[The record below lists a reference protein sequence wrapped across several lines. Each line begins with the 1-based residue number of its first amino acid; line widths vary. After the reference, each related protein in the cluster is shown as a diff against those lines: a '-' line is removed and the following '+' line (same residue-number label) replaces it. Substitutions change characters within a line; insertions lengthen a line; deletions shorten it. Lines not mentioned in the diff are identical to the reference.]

1 MVTKPL
7 QVLLKHA
14 IDYAGLFP
22 PANLDMPTAITNYAT
37 YRQSNDAWMLG
48 RFICP
53 ASRLIELNSYKET
66 LFNTKTPFEF
76 SILGS
81 SGKNKDQFMAQLE
94 KDIQR
99 INIFCEFHGS
109 NVKPQVYETRLPD
122 DLTADNNVSEI
133 GVFIREVA
141 QRLTAANTPSLIPFF
156 ETSLKANWQETVES
170 VARAITAYNLE
181 LKHADPPEP
190 KMHTAGFKMR
200 CGGVEPHMYPEIN
213 KVAKI
218 IYTCLR
224 LAVPLKATA
233 GLHHPIR
240 HFNDTAGVKMHGF
253 LNVMGA
259 MLLGDVH
266 SLELEEIEEIL
277 ADEDAGNFIFTQRAF
292 AWQGLRASTSDI
304 LKFREN
310 GFISFG
316 SCSFD
321 EPREDLINLKL
332 L

>member
-1 MVTKPL
+1 MATKPL
-7 QVLLKHA
+7 QALLKHA

-22 PANLDMPTAITNYAT
+22 PASLDMPTAITNYAN
-37 YRQSNDAWMLG
+37 YRQTDDAWMLG

-53 ASRLIELNSYKET
+53 ASRLIELNNFKET
-66 LFNTKTPFEF
+66 LFNTEVPFEF
-76 SILGS
+76 SVLGS
-81 SGKNKDQFMAQLE
+81 SGKTKSQFMEQLN

-99 INIFCEFHGS
+99 INAFCEFHGPK
-109 NVKPQVYETRLPD
+109 VAPKVYETRLPD
-122 DLTADNNVSEI
+122 DLTSTHNVTEI
-133 GVFIREVA
+133 TDFIREVA
-141 QRLTAANTPSLIPFF
+141 QKLTTGDTPALIPFF
-156 ETSLKANWQETVES
+156 ETSLKTDWPETIET

-181 LKHADPPEP
+181 LKHAEVPSP
-190 KMHTAGFKMR
+190 KLHTAGFKMR
-200 CGGVEPHMYPEIN
+200 CGGVEPQMYPEVRQ
-213 KVAKI
+213 VAKI
-218 IYTCLR
+218 IHTCLR

-240 HFNDTAGVKMHGF
+240 HFNDAAGVKMHGF

-266 SLELEEIEEIL
+266 SLELEEIEQIL
-277 ADEDAGNFIFTQRAF
+277 ADEDPGNFIFTQRAF

-304 LKFREN
+304 QKFREN

-321 EPREDLINLKL
+321 EPREDLTKLKL